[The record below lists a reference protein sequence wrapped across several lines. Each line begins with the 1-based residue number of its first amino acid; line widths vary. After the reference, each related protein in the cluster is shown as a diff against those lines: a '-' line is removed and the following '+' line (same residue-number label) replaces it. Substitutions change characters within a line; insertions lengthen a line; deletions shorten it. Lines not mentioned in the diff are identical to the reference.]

1 MAIWE
6 DISKNVK
13 TAASAAVSKTEE
25 LGNIAKLKLAV
36 SKSKS
41 KLEKC
46 YAKIGRLYYDF
57 HKNGRDTSDELAALL
72 SEADSIR
79 ADVKK
84 LTDKL
89 ADLQKSAP
97 CPQCAYR
104 VPAEFGFCPKC
115 GAKIEK

>member
-13 TAASAAVSKTEE
+13 GAASVAVSKTEE
-25 LGNIAKLKLAV
+25 LTNIAKLKLSVA
-36 SKSKS
+36 KSKN

-46 YAKIGRLYYDF
+46 YAKIGKLYYDF

-72 SEADSIR
+72 TEADSIR
-79 ADVKK
+79 ADVK
-84 LTDKL
+84 LLNEKL
-89 ADLQKSAP
+89 AELQKSAP

-115 GAKIEK
+115 GAKITR